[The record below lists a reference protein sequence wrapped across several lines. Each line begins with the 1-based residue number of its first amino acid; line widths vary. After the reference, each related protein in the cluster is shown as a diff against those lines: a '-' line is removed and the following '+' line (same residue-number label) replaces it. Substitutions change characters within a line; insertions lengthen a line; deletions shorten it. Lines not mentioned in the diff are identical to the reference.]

1 MGNATD
7 LVATESYDFGIYIDA
22 YNNNDACSESKL
34 MENIVVWSLCF
45 VYIGVFD
52 FIAYP
57 TFSYMFG
64 KAGQELTSRL
74 RYQSFKVG
82 GSIKK
87 LHRRKISFSEFNL
100 DMILLFQKYLQ
111 LEMEFFDDPKRSTGV
126 LTSRLSSDA
135 SKINGLV
142 GGQWSIIMQSLGAI
156 GVGLGI
162 AFYYEWRLTLIIFA
176 FIPFLTIGSSE
187 FSQMIHVVT
196 SEKDI
201 P

>member
-1 MGNATD
+1 
-7 LVATESYDFGIYIDA
+7 
-22 YNNNDACSESKL
+22 
-34 MENIVVWSLCF
+34 
-45 VYIGVFD
+45 
-52 FIAYP
+52 
-57 TFSYMFG
+57 
-64 KAGQELTSRL
+64 
-74 RYQSFKVG
+74 
-82 GSIKK
+82 
-87 LHRRKISFSEFNL
+87 
-100 DMILLFQKYLQ
+100 MILVFQKYLQ